1 MTMSL
6 QRFTRKPAVTLGSD
20 ASARQAAELMRE
32 RHVGAIIVVE
42 ANRPVGMIT
51 DRDLALRV
59 VGDHRDANTRLAE
72 VMSHRPVALHESD
85 SIDQAL
91 FTMRREG
98 VRRLPI
104 LDDREGAIVGLVSID
119 DLLVLLAGELSSTA
133 EAIIDNRGP

>member
-1 MTMSL
+1 MSL
-6 QRFTRKPAVTLGSD
+6 QRFTRKEVVTISCD

-32 RHVGAIIVVE
+32 RHVGAIVVVE
-42 ANRPVGMIT
+42 GERPLGMIT

-59 VGDHRDANTRLAE
+59 VAAERSANTPLTE
-72 VMSHRPVALHESD
+72 VMSRKLAALQVTD
-85 SIDQAL
+85 TIDQAL

-104 LDDREGAIVGLVSID
+104 LDREGAIVGLVSLD